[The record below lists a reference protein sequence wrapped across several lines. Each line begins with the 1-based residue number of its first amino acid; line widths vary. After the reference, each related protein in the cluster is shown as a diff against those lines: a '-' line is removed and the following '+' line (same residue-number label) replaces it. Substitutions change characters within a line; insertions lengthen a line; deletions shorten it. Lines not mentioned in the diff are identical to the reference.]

1 MNFRLGLVVGRRDV
15 AEKAADEVV
24 GERMIW
30 RFFFFLE
37 MFREIFRDSPGSFD
51 GDFAGNVLSGLV
63 WRFG

>member
-30 RFFFFLE
+30 WVFLE
-37 MFREIFRDSPGSFD
+37 MFREIFRILPE
-51 GDFAGNVLSGLV
+51 V
-63 WRFG
+63 WTEISQATR